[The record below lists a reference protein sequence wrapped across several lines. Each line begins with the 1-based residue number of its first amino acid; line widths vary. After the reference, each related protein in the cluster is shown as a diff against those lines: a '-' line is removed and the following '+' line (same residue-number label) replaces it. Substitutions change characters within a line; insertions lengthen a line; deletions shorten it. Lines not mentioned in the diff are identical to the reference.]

1 MKKFCQGGILSEY
14 NFVIIYNKKTYYI
27 FIYLEFYF
35 SIFVVFSSDI
45 TKKKNLSLSYYYNF
59 NWYIITHIDTIYNHM
74 VLIRVF

>member
-45 TKKKNLSLSYYYNF
+45 TKKKKLSLSYYYNF

>member
-45 TKKKNLSLSYYYNF
+45 TKKKNYLCH
-59 NWYIITHIDTIYNHM
+59 IIIILIDI
-74 VLIRVF
+74 